1 MSAAGP
7 PPALRTERLRLEPLS
22 SAHAAG
28 AFPHFADAALYRYMN
43 GQAPESVQA
52 LGAEFAR
59 LAAGS
64 GREGEQWLN
73 WLAFRREDR
82 ALVGWHQATLTGAK
96 ASIAWVTFPAYR
108 RSGYAREGAAAVL
121 AWLASQGAREIE
133 AQSDERNAASRGTA
147 EALGFVPDPEPI
159 AETLRGEA
167 TVDRVY
173 RLHLDG
179 RSSA

>member
-1 MSAAGP
+1 MSA
-7 PPALRTERLRLEPLS
+7 PPALRTDRLRLEPLS
-22 SAHAAG
+22 AAHAAV
-28 AFPHFADAALYRYMN
+28 AYPHFADAALYRYMN
-43 GQAPESVQA
+43 GQPPAGVDA

-64 GREGEQWLN
+64 GRDGEHWLN

-82 ALVGWHQATLTGAK
+82 ALVGWHQATLTGAN

-108 RSGYAREGAAAVL
+108 RSGYAREGAAAVV
-121 AWLASQGAREIE
+121 AWLASQGAHEIE
-133 AQSDERNAASRGTA
+133 AQSDERNAGSRRTA

-167 TVDRVY
+167 TLDRVY
-173 RLHLDG
+173 RLRLD
-179 RSSA
+179 RPSSG